1 MVAAL
6 VCGLA
11 ATFILLL
18 IFSWLF
24 TKTQIPAW
32 WAVPLATAAVC
43 VGCFVSAH
51 VLAKKIKK
59 NGLFCGLCAGAF
71 FFVIYLAAALLN
83 GQFEFTTLASI
94 KLVCYLLAGCFG
106 GYLGILAAESSCA
119 RTTQNKNSGREQGFL
134 PFDPCRLSYLSA
146 VRINCY
152 QKQKRYKL
160 MWTYHSPALESAT
173 PAPRP
178 APPQRPQPPAPPPR
192 PPKPKPAPAP
202 LPSHAVKAGA
212 VHRRRANRLACGMGA
227 LYLAGLAAG
236 AVCVSF

>member
-1 MVAAL
+1 MPKNNRPGPRPAQSAQAAKQFAPVAAAL

-83 GQFEFTTLASI
+83 GH
-94 KLVCYLLAGCFG
+94 FG
-106 GYLGILAAESSCA
+106 RRKAAA
-119 RTTQNKNSGREQGFL
+119 HAPRKMKTTQRKERLFLGPCGPAAFKRE
-134 PFDPCRLSYLSA
+134 A
-146 VRINCY
+146 
-152 QKQKRYKL
+152 
-160 MWTYHSPALESAT
+160 
-173 PAPRP
+173 
-178 APPQRPQPPAPPPR
+178 
-192 PPKPKPAPAP
+192 
-202 LPSHAVKAGA
+202 
-212 VHRRRANRLACGMGA
+212 
-227 LYLAGLAAG
+227 
-236 AVCVSF
+236 

>member
-1 MVAAL
+1 MPKNNRPGPRPAQSAQAAKQFAPVAAAL

-18 IFSWLF
+18 IFSWMF

-106 GYLGILAAESSCA
+106 GYLGILAAEKQL
-119 RTTQNKNSGREQGFL
+119 RT
-134 PFDPCRLSYLSA
+134 
-146 VRINCY
+146 
-152 QKQKRYKL
+152 
-160 MWTYHSPALESAT
+160 H
-173 PAPRP
+173 
-178 APPQRPQPPAPPPR
+178 
-192 PPKPKPAPAP
+192 
-202 LPSHAVKAGA
+202 HAK
-212 VHRRRANRLACGMGA
+212 
-227 LYLAGLAAG
+227 
-236 AVCVSF
+236 